1 MGSFPRH
8 RAAGRRPD
16 RGPPQPGATLLD
28 LGSGCGGSARALAE
42 RFGCRVVALNLS
54 EEHNRRHRAANAR
67 RGLDGLIEVVT
78 GSLNHLPYEAERFGF
93 VSRARCRRSH

>member
-1 MGSFPRH
+1 M
-8 RAAGRRPD
+8 
-16 RGPPQPGATLLD
+16 
-28 LGSGCGGSARALAE
+28 
-42 RFGCRVVALNLS
+42 VALNLS